1 MKGQWAS
8 QELRDEVVVFV
19 EYWVKKTGISK
30 SQLLKWIGLS
40 TIKWNRWKERIGLPN
55 QHNGQM
61 PKQHWL
67 LDWEK
72 KSIIEF
78 HSSHSHEGYR
88 RNSFMM
94 LDLDVVAVS
103 PTSVYR
109 VLSAAGCL
117 KRWNGQESLKGTG
130 FKQPKSPHS
139 HWHIDVSYI
148 NINGTFY
155 YLCSIL
161 DGFSRYIVHWEI
173 RESMKEIDI
182 ETILQRGKE
191 KFPDESTRVI
201 SDNGPQFISRDFRE
215 YIRISGMTHVRTSP
229 YYPQSNGKIE
239 RWHKSLKT
247 ECIRPKVPLSLE
259 DARRIVEDYITE
271 YNNERLHSA
280 IGYITPL
287 DKLEGREEEIKR
299 DRKIKLAW
307 ARHLREEAHKQK
319 EHNDD
324 QPLIGKKAGVEVESR
339 RSCERSEGISLTQ
352 PERKLQSPI
361 EVGYLLMEV

>member
-117 KRWNGQESLKGTG
+117 KRCNGQESLKGTG

-161 DGFSRYIVHWEI
+161 DGFSRYIVHWE
-173 RESMKEIDI
+173 
-182 ETILQRGKE
+182 
-191 KFPDESTRVI
+191 
-201 SDNGPQFISRDFRE
+201 
-215 YIRISGMTHVRTSP
+215 SGASAEP
-229 YYPQSNGKIE
+229 FLIN
-239 RWHKSLKT
+239 RW
-247 ECIRPKVPLSLE
+247 PV
-259 DARRIVEDYITE
+259 
-271 YNNERLHSA
+271 
-280 IGYITPL
+280 
-287 DKLEGREEEIKR
+287 
-299 DRKIKLAW
+299 
-307 ARHLREEAHKQK
+307 
-319 EHNDD
+319 
-324 QPLIGKKAGVEVESR
+324 
-339 RSCERSEGISLTQ
+339 GI
-352 PERKLQSPI
+352 
-361 EVGYLLMEV
+361 